1 MVAGLNNTSAS
12 AARVLATSR
21 MGAAYTIDMMYRS
34 IVHLGG
40 VVLLAAASTALAQR
54 PAAMTDTLR
63 LSIDEAVTM
72 GLRVSDE
79 VRMSAAQADIAD
91 AQYDAARASL
101 LPQLRINSAYTRTF
115 ESARSNAVSAVFNQ
129 PNTYTV
135 NANLSQTLF
144 QGGRLVA
151 TARAASSLARAAEL
165 DATEQRALFTV
176 NVQRAYLNA
185 LLAERFVELQ
195 ETNLQLA
202 SSRLTQVR
210 QFQQAGRAAQYDVL
224 RAKVERANI
233 EPLEIQA
240 RNDRDLAYLELK
252 RLLNLRVDQP
262 VALTS
267 TIDPAAAQT
276 IVASYLDSTEV
287 PDRPALRSA
296 ELMARSRHLAVTA
309 ARADL
314 FPTITYFFQ
323 TGYQAFPPPGFGFPS
338 QRGFRDAASCPST
351 AAAGALC
358 QNGGW
363 FEYRNMG
370 IQFSW
375 PLFDGLRAKSALEL
389 ARAQTRIA
397 DLQLQ
402 QQREQ
407 VAVEVERA
415 RAELRRAKAVFD
427 ARRETSTEANEAFR
441 LASLRFSRG
450 LSTQLEVSD
459 AQLALLTAEGGEA
472 RATYDLYLATA
483 EMARALGR
491 PIPMPATTRVP
502 TRRTND

>member
-1 MVAGLNNTSAS
+1 MKSRS
-12 AARVLATSR
+12 LAL
-21 MGAAYTIDMMYRS
+21 
-34 IVHLGG
+34 LGG
-40 VVLLAAASTALAQR
+40 VIQLAMTSPAFAQR
-54 PAAMTDTLR
+54 PALSADTIR
-63 LSIDEAVTM
+63 LSLEEAVST

-79 VRMSAAQADIAD
+79 VRLSAALTVIAD

-101 LPQLRINSAYTRTF
+101 LPQLRITSAYTRTF

-129 PNTYTV
+129 PNTYTTA
-135 NANLSQTLF
+135 ANFSQTLF

-151 TARAASSLARAAEL
+151 TARAASSLANAARL
-165 DATEQRALFTV
+165 DEQEQRALFTV
-176 NVQRAYLNA
+176 SLQRAYLGA
-185 LLAERFVELQ
+185 LLATRMEELQ

-202 SSRLTQVR
+202 SARLTQVQ
-210 QFQQAGRAAQYDVL
+210 QFQSAGRAAQYDVL

-233 EPLEIQA
+233 EPLAIQA
-240 RNDRDLAYLELK
+240 QNDRDLAELELK
-252 RLLNLRVDQP
+252 RLLNFPLERPLV
-262 VALTS
+262 LTS
-267 TIDPAAAQT
+267 TIDPDAAQT
-276 IVASYLDSTEV
+276 LVASYLDTTAL

-296 ELMARSRHLAVTA
+296 ELVARSRHLAVTA

-323 TGYQAFPPPGFGFPS
+323 TGFQAFPPAGFGFP
-338 QRGFRDAASCPST
+338 QERGNLTT
-351 AAAGALC
+351 AACPAGSAATRVC

-363 FEYRNMG
+363 FEDRNMG

-375 PLFDGLRAKSALEL
+375 PVFDGMRAKSAVEL
-389 ARAQTRIA
+389 ARASTRIA

-402 QQREQ
+402 QEREQ
-407 VAVEVERA
+407 VSVEVAKA

-427 ARRETSTEANEAFR
+427 GRRETSSEAQEAFR

-459 AQLALLTAEGGEA
+459 AQLALLTAEGSSA

-491 PIPMPATTRVP
+491 PIPMPVTSRVP